1 MLILDITRAAKKTG
15 RKNGSGRLKILIV
28 LLILARACSLLL
40 DEQADDAELRETIFN
55 SIPKSRLAESVC
67 KVNELA
73 RPQNNNFHDEMVE
86 QYGRVKRFLP
96 AVLRDL
102 HFQAAPAGEH
112 TLSAIHYLTELNCS
126 KKRILDNAPE
136 HIMPLETPGIRCGG
150 PDTACRLLALSA
162 GAPSGCTTSKGH
174 LARKQRSLGK
184 SPREAVAGEEWQAQR
199 VPVCR
204 ALGHPLMDIKACNSW
219 RSSR

>member
-1 MLILDITRAAKKTG
+1 
-15 RKNGSGRLKILIV
+15 
-28 LLILARACSLLL
+28 
-40 DEQADDAELRETIFN
+40 
-55 SIPKSRLAESVC
+55 
-67 KVNELA
+67 
-73 RPQNNNFHDEMVE
+73 MVE

-136 HIMPLETPGIRCGG
+136 HIITGPWKRLVYDAEGRIQRAGYSLCLLE
-150 PDTACRLLALSA
+150 RLQDALRRRDIWLENSDRW
-162 GAPSGCTTSKGH
+162 GN
-174 LARKQRSLGK
+174 
-184 SPREAVAGEEWQAQR
+184 PREKLLQGEEWQAQR

-204 ALGHPLMDIKACNSW
+204 ALGHPTDGHKGVQQLAVQLDETWKTVASRFEGNAEVHICHDGKHPSLTISSLEKLEEPTSLHRLNS
-219 RSSR
+219 RVSCYSRQ